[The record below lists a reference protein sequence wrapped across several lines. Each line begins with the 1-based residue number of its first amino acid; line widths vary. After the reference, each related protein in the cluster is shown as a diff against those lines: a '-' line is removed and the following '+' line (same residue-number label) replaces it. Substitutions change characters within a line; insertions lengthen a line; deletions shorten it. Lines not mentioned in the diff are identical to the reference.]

1 MKVSVFKRIST
12 AYITIGTTFG
22 AWFSPLV
29 TALIMVILRICVALG
44 QIIDRLFFFRA
55 LNKPLNNTVLIVG
68 NPRSGTTFFQR
79 YLVNNGIGVGSQ
91 IWQMLYPS
99 ISLQKMIKPFL
110 PLLEKL
116 SPTRHHSKAAHVTGL
131 QSVEADDASIFFRFY
146 DGFFLYGF
154 ILSWAE
160 EDLFEWIDPRVR
172 DTTQRD
178 YKWLES
184 IWLRNQ
190 YVSGMDRSVAK
201 LFSLSAVLPQFLE
214 KFSDS
219 NSKILYVIRDPLF
232 VIPSGLSLVT
242 GVLDKRFGFWNLP
255 SEKRQIF
262 INRLYRGLLHLLL
275 RFHEDW
281 TNGRIDK
288 SRVFIVHYDRIMT
301 DFDNLMGEVLE
312 FIDHFPSETLKKD
325 IKETAEKQRKFKS
338 EHKYDL
344 EKFGLN
350 EEQIKSDCAPIYKTF
365 LHTVPGS

>member
-1 MKVSVFKRIST
+1 MKITLFKRVFT
-12 AYITIGTTFG
+12 AYMTVGTTFG
-22 AWFSPLV
+22 AWFSPIL
-29 TALIMVILRICVALG
+29 TAIIIIILRILIALG
-44 QIIDRLFFFRA
+44 RMIDCLLFHRV
-55 LNKPLNNTVLIVG
+55 LKKPINNTIVIVG

-79 YLVNNGIGVGSQ
+79 YLVKNGIGVGSQ

-99 ISLQKMIKPFL
+99 IILQKMIKPFL
-110 PLLEKL
+110 PFLEKL

-160 EDLFEWIDPRVR
+160 EDLFGWIDPMVR

-178 YKWLES
+178 YKWLKS

-262 INRLYRGLLHLLL
+262 INRLYQGLLHLLL
-275 RFHEDW
+275 RFQEDW
-281 TNGRIDK
+281 TNGSIDK

-301 DFDNLMGEVLE
+301 DFDNLMNEVLE
-312 FIDHFPSETLKKD
+312 FIDHVPSKNLKKD
-325 IKETAEKQRKFKS
+325 ILETAEKQRNFQS
-338 EHKYDL
+338 SHEYDL
-344 EKFGLN
+344 EKFGLS
-350 EEQIKSDCAPIYKTF
+350 EQQIIEDCRPIYKTF
-365 LHTVPGS
+365 LNSIETG

>member
-1 MKVSVFKRIST
+1 
-12 AYITIGTTFG
+12 
-22 AWFSPLV
+22 
-29 TALIMVILRICVALG
+29 
-44 QIIDRLFFFRA
+44 
-55 LNKPLNNTVLIVG
+55 
-68 NPRSGTTFFQR
+68 
-79 YLVNNGIGVGSQ
+79 
-91 IWQMLYPS
+91 
-99 ISLQKMIKPFL
+99 MIKPFL

-262 INRLYRGLLHLLL
+262 INRLYRGLIHLLL

-312 FIDHFPSETLKKD
+312 FIDHLPSETLKKD

-350 EEQIKSDCAPIYKTF
+350 GEQIKSDCAPIYKTF
-365 LHTVPGS
+365 LHAVPGS

>member
-1 MKVSVFKRIST
+1 
-12 AYITIGTTFG
+12 
-22 AWFSPLV
+22 
-29 TALIMVILRICVALG
+29 
-44 QIIDRLFFFRA
+44 
-55 LNKPLNNTVLIVG
+55 
-68 NPRSGTTFFQR
+68 
-79 YLVNNGIGVGSQ
+79 
-91 IWQMLYPS
+91 
-99 ISLQKMIKPFL
+99 
-110 PLLEKL
+110 
-116 SPTRHHSKAAHVTGL
+116 
-131 QSVEADDASIFFRFY
+131 
-146 DGFFLYGF
+146 
-154 ILSWAE
+154 
-160 EDLFEWIDPRVR
+160 
-172 DTTQRD
+172 
-178 YKWLES
+178 
-184 IWLRNQ
+184 
-190 YVSGMDRSVAK
+190 MDRSVAK

-232 VIPSGLSLVT
+232 VIPSGLSLIT

-262 INRLYRGLLHLLL
+262 INRLYRGLIHLLL

-312 FIDHFPSETLKKD
+312 FIDHLPSETLKKD

-350 EEQIKSDCAPIYKTF
+350 KEQIKSDCAPIYKTF
-365 LHTVPGS
+365 LHAVPGS